1 MFSLYLYRII
11 SMVYLLVIS
20 LKAKIKSDDNKNDK
34 LSEKF
39 LNYNNKFVMK
49 RIGNKKILPERVL
62 ILLPHCIQLD
72 SCTVKIT
79 SEIGNCKICKK
90 CDIGNIVE
98 IKNKY
103 NIHVKVATGGTLA
116 RKIIKTLRP
125 KLVIAVACERDLI
138 SGIYESF
145 PLAVYGVFNI
155 RENGP
160 CFNTKVITGNVED
173 VLNTI
178 LLQEDK

>member
-1 MFSLYLYRII
+1 MFSIYVYRII
-11 SMVYLLVIS
+11 SMIFLLIIS
-20 LKAKIKSDDNKNDK
+20 IKSKIKTDDIKNDV

-39 LNYNNKFVMK
+39 LHFNNRFVIN
-49 RIGNKKILPERVL
+49 RIGKKKILAERVL

-72 SCTVKIT
+72 NCTVKVT
-79 SEIGNCKICKK
+79 SEIENCKNCGR
-90 CDIGNIVE
+90 CDISNLLE
-98 IKNKY
+98 LKKKY
-103 NIHVKVATGGTLA
+103 KINVKVATGGTLA

-125 KLVIAVACERDLI
+125 KLVIAVACERDLV

-145 PLAVYGVFNI
+145 PMPVYGVFNI

-160 CFNTKVITGNVED
+160 CFNTRVVTNSIEELLKD
-173 VLNTI
+173 I